1 MKRPKPRFFRTPAA
15 FRQWLAKY
23 HNSESELLVGFYK
36 RNSGRSSI
44 TSKEALDE
52 ALAIGWIDGV
62 RRGIDAQSYSIR
74 FSPRK
79 PRSIWSNINIKRVG
93 ELIAASRMRP
103 EGLAAFE
110 RRDQKRSGIYA
121 YEREHAAFGPAE
133 VKALA
138 ANKKAQAFFNQTPPY
153 YRRTATHWVVSA
165 KKPETRARRM
175 ATLIDYSRKG
185 VRIPPLAPYSK
196 PR

>member
-1 MKRPKPRFFRTPAA
+1 
-15 FRQWLAKY
+15 
-23 HNSESELLVGFYK
+23 VGFYK
-36 RNSGRSSI
+36 TNSGKPSI
-44 TSKEALDE
+44 SYQGALDE

-121 YEREHAAFGPAE
+121 YEREHAAFSPAE
-133 VKALA
+133 VKTLA
-138 ANKKAQAFFNQTPPY
+138 ADKKAQAFFSQTPPY

-165 KKPETRARRM
+165 KRPETRARRM
-175 ATLIDYSRKG
+175 ATL
-185 VRIPPLAPYSK
+185 
-196 PR
+196 